1 MSLIACG
8 DSNSTSRDEA
18 PSAND
23 PIDIIDSIVQDT
35 STTFDGFIRI
45 LSSGK
50 TTTLGTNEKEVSIEE
65 SPSMKVSFDYD
76 FFIGRHEVTIGEYN
90 ELMHHTASKD
100 SSNYPQANVTYYALE
115 PEEPYHSNPLLLQIH
130 FP

>member
-1 MSLIACG
+1 MSMNIHNKKPFFIKRALLFLTMSLIACG

-65 SPSMKVSFDYD
+65 SVN
-76 FFIGRHEVTIGEYN
+76 ITN
-90 ELMHHTASKD
+90 
-100 SSNYPQANVTYYALE
+100 
-115 PEEPYHSNPLLLQIH
+115 
-130 FP
+130 